1 MAIIQLGELVS
12 NIKGSIRGT
21 TYQRNG
27 AGTIMRTRG
36 ITRRYST
43 SKQQQAHHTHL
54 KRLGEWQNLTLTQ
67 KQAWNAY
74 GALYDKTNKF
84 GVTKTLNGQNWYES
98 VNTMLEIIGEALI
111 TTPPPHD
118 LPEAINTFEVTIVDD
133 VFVINFTGAPD
144 EGTSALLFWCSYVT
158 SRSTFTINQQRKL
171 VKVVTS
177 DIFNAVSLKADWLTT
192 FGVESGVIENALGK
206 NIIVCCETVNKTSGI
221 TSSLLCSIGV
231 IQETSPG
238 GNYLTTNDGVLLQSN
253 DSVPLSINQ

>member
-27 AGTIMRTRG
+27 AGTVMRTRG

-43 SKQQQAHHTHL
+43 ARQQEAHQTHL
-54 KRLGEWQNLTLTQ
+54 KRLGEWQNLTLTE

-98 VNTMLEIIGEALI
+98 VNTMLELIGEALI

-118 LPEAINTFEVTIVDD
+118 LPQAIPTFTVSVVDAQLSVLFDTHVDD
-133 VFVINFTGAPD
+133 S
-144 EGTSALLFWCSYVT
+144 TSALIIWATYIT
-158 SRSTFTINQQRKL
+158 SRSTFSINQLRKKVA
-171 VKVVTS
+171 VKTS
-177 DIFNAVSLKADWLTT
+177 GIFNNTSILLDWLDV
-192 FGVESGVIENALGK
+192 FGVGFETILGSPDK

-221 TSSLLCSIGV
+221 TSSLLCAIGV
-231 IQETSPG
+231 ITQSSPSSV
-238 GNYLTTNDGVLLQSN
+238 YLTTNDDVLLETN
-253 DSVPLSINQ
+253 DFIPLEVNQ